1 MIRGTTPILTFKVNT
16 ELDLTTVVEAEVT
29 FKSTSGTKEKTW
41 DLNRLALEAEEHKI
55 YLHLTQEETL
65 YFNVGTIDIQ
75 LRIKLDND
83 MVYASKIVTS
93 TLDKILKEGVI

>member
-1 MIRGTTPILTFKVNT
+1 MIRGTTPVLTFKINT
-16 ELDLTTVVEAEVT
+16 ELDLSEVSKAEIT
-29 FKSTSGTKEKTW
+29 FKSENGMKERTW
-41 DLNRLALEAEEHKI
+41 GETELAIDPVENKI
-55 YLHLTQEETL
+55 QMQLTQEDTL
-65 YFNVGTIDIQ
+65 YFSTGKIDIQ

>member
-16 ELDLTTVVEAEVT
+16 ELDFNTIKKAEVT
-29 FKSTSGTKEKTW
+29 FKSASGTKEKTW
-41 DLNRLALEAEEHKI
+41 GLNRLIIDAEEHKLFL
-55 YLHLTQEETL
+55 YLNQEETL
-65 YFNVGTIDIQ
+65 YFSTGKIDIQ